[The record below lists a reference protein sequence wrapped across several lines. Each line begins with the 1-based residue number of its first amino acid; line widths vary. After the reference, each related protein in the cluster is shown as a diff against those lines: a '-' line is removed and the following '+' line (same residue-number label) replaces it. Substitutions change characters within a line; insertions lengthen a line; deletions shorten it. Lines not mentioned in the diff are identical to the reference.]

1 LFDLLRSAS
10 LGLLLT
16 ATVGSS
22 YGKAEELRSFG
33 ITELQ
38 PMSDEEGNSV
48 RGHGLLAIQQ
58 GFSLVSGTLYDP
70 ATGSTLR
77 ERSVQYDQV
86 ISKVVDGC
94 CGEPEINSVFAE
106 TVRNVSI
113 TGELLIIDTI
123 WTMNGSIVS
132 QGYAYA
138 ERY

>member
-1 LFDLLRSAS
+1 MFDLLRSAS

-16 ATVGSS
+16 ATLGSS

-58 GFSLVSGTLYDP
+58 GFSLVSGTLFDP
-70 ATGSTLR
+70 ATGSTLH

-86 ISKVVDGC
+86 MTKVAGDYC
-94 CGEPEINSVFAE
+94 CEPGIDSVFAE
-106 TVRNVSI
+106 TSRNISI
-113 TGELLIIDTI
+113 TGELLIIDTF
-123 WTMNGSIVS
+123 WTMSGSIVS